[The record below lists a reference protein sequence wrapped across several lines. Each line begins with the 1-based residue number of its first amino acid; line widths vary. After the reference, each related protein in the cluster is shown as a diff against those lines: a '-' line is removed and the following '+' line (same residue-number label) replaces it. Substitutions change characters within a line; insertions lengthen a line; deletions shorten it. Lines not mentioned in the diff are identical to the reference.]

1 MSNCLRNY
9 FELQITEAF
18 SAIWKHLFII
28 LYSEYCS
35 SKVLHSLQ
43 VLACIGHDAV
53 VETIVTST
61 RNSAND
67 LKRAI
72 YLQSPYYADG
82 MKIEQMVL
90 EEIESSASSGIKNDF
105 FSKDTG
111 HFLLNELIPYASLW
125 GSFFTKSS
133 NSNANAECFFRIVK
147 KDILSYKL
155 YQKPG
160 RFICKI
166 NEYAS
171 AKFTE
176 IFLEI
181 PEKPLSKTEQSLINA
196 DLKNQE
202 DNWSKKKKFPK
213 NYFVDDLKSKY
224 SSLF

>member
-1 MSNCLRNY
+1 MKEKFCDKKTKEFVVKLFAKLLR
-9 FELQITEAF
+9 ITDYGSF
-18 SAIWKHLFII
+18 QCYLKHLFII

-105 FSKDTG
+105 F
-111 HFLLNELIPYASLW
+111 
-125 GSFFTKSS
+125 
-133 NSNANAECFFRIVK
+133 
-147 KDILSYKL
+147 
-155 YQKPG
+155 
-160 RFICKI
+160 
-166 NEYAS
+166 
-171 AKFTE
+171 
-176 IFLEI
+176 
-181 PEKPLSKTEQSLINA
+181 
-196 DLKNQE
+196 
-202 DNWSKKKKFPK
+202 
-213 NYFVDDLKSKY
+213 
-224 SSLF
+224 